1 MDINYLA
8 NSQPNQATGEI
19 GDGIAPSLLNSL
31 PDLPD
36 IQPPPSLDEPPPPP
50 PSTEV
55 PPEIQPPPSQQ
66 PPPPAGIPPPP
77 PPAGSVFDCYL
88 TLKGCDV

>member
-8 NSQPNQATGEI
+8 NSQPNQTAGEI

-36 IQPPPSLDEPPPPP
+36 IQPPSLDEPPPP
-50 PSTEV
+50 SSEV

-77 PPAGSVFDCYL
+77 PAGSFQYSA
-88 TLKGCDV
+88 